1 MWVLLKY
8 DITIYKYPEFKDTI
22 TVYTNILVTKKF

>member
-1 MWVLLKY
+1 M
-8 DITIYKYPEFKDTI
+8 YKYPEFKDTI